1 MVLNSV
7 ELELHQPAYTLHTPQ
22 NHATMKS
29 LLIKYMLYRNLGPD
43 RKSLW
48 PLHDKDRMSAF
59 DSAIKGAV
67 SSEHDTQRSSSNVAD
82 IGSGTGVHACSA
94 LRHGASSAVVV
105 ERLKP
110 VRAIVEQLAE
120 ANAVGEGSK
129 VQVVE
134 EADYSLPIR
143 GSTDSGVDV
152 IVVDVPGGHL
162 LRKQECG
169 GLGAGLVAA
178 LGGVGAGVRQVVPAR
193 ARLWGML
200 VHVDKTQVQPVSW
213 PLTEVSGGGR
223 KEEGQTG
230 CGWGVVAGGY
240 GGR

>member
-1 MVLNSV
+1 
-7 ELELHQPAYTLHTPQ
+7 
-22 NHATMKS
+22 MKS

-48 PLHDKDRMSAF
+48 PLHDKDRMKAF

-67 SSEHDTQRSSSNVAD
+67 SEHDTQRGSSNVAD

-110 VRAIVEQLAE
+110 VRAIVEQLAD
-120 ANAVGEGSK
+120 ANAVGEGNK

-152 IVVDVPGGHL
+152 IVVDVPGGQL
-162 LRKQECG
+162 LRKHECG

-178 LGGVGAGVRQVVPAR
+178 LGGAGAGVRQVVPAR

-213 PLTEVSGGGR
+213 PLTEVSGEGDRVWVGCCGRGG
-223 KEEGQTG
+223 
-230 CGWGVVAGGY
+230 GWVGIPCPVV
-240 GGR
+240 RREL